1 MVTCMAYLVLVFVQ
15 TMRRELTS
23 LYLLLSLY
31 LLFYSFI
38 FYGLR
43 LMLYSSWYT
52 ACTEEALFVEAW
64 VGLL

>member
-43 LMLYSSWYT
+43 LMLYSGWDT
-52 ACTEEALFVEAW
+52 TCTEEALFVEAW